1 MLNLLFS
8 NYKEK
13 IYKKRYGKLKIIEI
27 ILTIILIISGGSLIF
42 SLTIKTKLLELISS
56 IVFFTTFVIIVVYTN
71 KRDKMRL
78 ESYIEFKKDLL
89 DDLKKMLDKDFGLL
103 SAAGLNL
110 IIKNCNDEIESIYRN
125 IDCLSLKN
133 YLTTVIYPIVIVSL
147 GSILS
152 KTSFKLTIE
161 LSAVIIYGILWL
173 TYIWMVCTAL
183 YKLFI
188 SDMNVYKS
196 LKSDI
201 EVLLVKI

>member
-1 MLNLLFS
+1 MISLLFS

-13 IYKKRYGKLKIIEI
+13 IYKKRYGKLKKIEI
-27 ILTIILIISGGSLIF
+27 ILIVLLIISGGSLIL
-42 SLTIKTKLLELISS
+42 SLTINHKLLELVSS
-56 IVFFTTFVIIVVYTN
+56 IALFTTFVIIIVYTN
-71 KRDKMRL
+71 KRDKIRL

-89 DDLKKMLDKDFGLL
+89 DDLTKMLDKDFDLL

-110 IIKNCNDEIESIYRN
+110 IIKNCNDEIESINRN
-125 IDCLSLKN
+125 IDRFSLKN
-133 YLTTVIYPIVIVSL
+133 YVTTVIYPIVIVSL

-173 TYIWMVCTAL
+173 TYIWMVCMSL

-188 SDMNVYKS
+188 SDINVYKS

-201 EVLLVKI
+201 EILLVKI

>member
-1 MLNLLFS
+1 MLSLLFS

-13 IYKKRYGKLKIIEI
+13 IYKKRYGKLKKIEI
-27 ILTIILIISGGSLIF
+27 ILIVLLIISGGSLIL
-42 SLTIKTKLLELISS
+42 SLTINHKLLELVSS
-56 IVFFTTFVIIVVYTN
+56 IALFTTFVIIIVYTN
-71 KRDKMRL
+71 KRDKMQL

-89 DDLKKMLDKDFGLL
+89 DDLKKMLDKDFDLL

-110 IIKNCNDEIESIYRN
+110 IIKNCNDEIESINRN
-125 IDCLSLKN
+125 IDRFSLKN
-133 YLTTVIYPIVIVSL
+133 YVTTVIYPIVIVSL

-173 TYIWMVCTAL
+173 TYIWMVCMSL

-188 SDMNVYKS
+188 SDINVYKS

-201 EVLLVKI
+201 EILLVKI